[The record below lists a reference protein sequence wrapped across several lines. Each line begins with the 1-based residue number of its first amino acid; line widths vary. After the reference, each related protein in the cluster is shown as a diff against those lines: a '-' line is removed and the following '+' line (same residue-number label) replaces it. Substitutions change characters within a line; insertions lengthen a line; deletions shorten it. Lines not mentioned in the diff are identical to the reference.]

1 MIDWTASM
9 GQTFEFYTVD
19 PYSWKDLTKLDN
31 VKACSIS
38 RDANTETLCSATFD
52 VTETVGECYI
62 RVYLVANQNGVTE
75 KYPLGTFLAQTP
87 SSVFDGKLR
96 SVSVDA
102 YSPLLELK
110 EKQPGIGYYIP
121 KGNDVMEQA
130 YILTRDNTRTPV
142 IAPFTPSTAL
152 TYDFVANESD
162 TWLTYISD
170 LLSAAYASTRY
181 AVETKVDDSGETVY
195 TRLNKIVESSSLLD
209 GVETAI
215 DDAVTTASDRVY
227 KSMTKGG
234 EEILFCTISNT
245 NNYKF
250 DLDELGR
257 IIFAPEQDTA
267 SLSPVWTY
275 TDDNSSILHPTLTV
289 SHDLYG
295 IPNVVEVLY
304 SDGNITYYAKAV
316 NDDPNSPTS
325 THANGRGRE
334 IVQRVVN
341 PTLYGTPT
349 QERVDELANQLLRE
363 LSTVEYTLTYVH
375 GYCPVRVGDCVRL
388 NYSRAGL
395 TNIKAKVVSQS
406 IECTTGCSVT
416 EVATFTTKL
425 WG

>member
-9 GQTFEFYTVD
+9 RQTFEFYTVD
-19 PYSWKDLTKLDN
+19 PVSWRDLTKLNN

-38 RDANTETLCSATFD
+38 RDANLETLCSATFD
-52 VTETVGECYI
+52 ITETVGECYI
-62 RVYLVANQNGVTE
+62 RVYLVASQNGVTE

-110 EKQPGIGYYIP
+110 EKQPPLGYYLK
-121 KGNDVMEQA
+121 KGKDVMEHA
-130 YILTRDNTRTPV
+130 YILTKDNTRTPV

-162 TWLTYISD
+162 TWLTFIRD
-170 LLSAAYASTRY
+170 LLSAAYVSTRY
-181 AVETKVDDSGETVY
+181 AVDVGVDDSGETVY
-195 TRLNKIVESSSLLD
+195 TRLNNVIESSSLLE

-227 KSMTKGG
+227 RSLTTDG
-234 EEILFCTISNT
+234 EEVLFCTIFNT

-257 IIFAPEQDTA
+257 ITFAPEQDTA

-275 TDDNSSILHPTLTV
+275 TDDNSSILHPTITV
-289 SHDLYG
+289 NHDMYG

-304 SDGNITYYAKAV
+304 SDGNVTYYGYAK

-325 THANGRGRE
+325 TVRRGRE
-334 IVQRVVN
+334 IIQRVTN

-349 QERVDELANQLLRE
+349 QERVDGLAKQLLRE

-395 TNIKAKVVSQS
+395 SNIKAKVVSQS

-416 EVATFTTKL
+416 EVATFTNKL